1 MRKGPQKLGFIGKK
15 MTRKASFNEI
25 SKGHFARVSM
35 RKKGT
40 RLARTVHSE
49 DNNSMRNK
57 SKAKIHWV

>member
-1 MRKGPQKLGFIGKK
+1 LRKGPQKLGFIGKK

-25 SKGHFARVSM
+25 GKGLFNRGSM

-49 DNNSMRNK
+49 E
-57 SKAKIHWV
+57 